1 MTSESSQELV
11 ITRIFDAPRELV
23 YQAFTDPDQLAQWFG
38 PVGFSVPRETVE
50 IDARPGG
57 VQRFVM
63 VSDSDPAMTSPVDA
77 RFTEVIKN
85 ELLVGV
91 ESVGQDGSGDAGGTG
106 SMRMRIEFHDEEGG
120 RTRLELRQSPLPV
133 EVMDMAREGWLSSF
147 TKLDKALAA

>member
-1 MTSESSQELV
+1 MTTEGSQELV

-77 RFTEVIKN
+77 RFTEVIKD

-91 ESVGQDGSGDAGGTG
+91 ESVSQDGSDDAGGTG

-120 RTRLELRQSPLPV
+120 RTRLVLRQGPLPV
-133 EVMDMAREGWLSSF
+133 EVMDMARVGWLSSF
-147 TKLDKALAA
+147 TKLDKVLVA